1 MIFAPFTERLF
12 TMADTKTIELIREVD
27 GHSVPAVGSWGVDQA
42 HSTVEFVARH
52 LMVTKVRGRFTDYD
66 AAITIAERPEDSK
79 VNVTIK
85 AGSITT
91 GEPGRDVHLVSAD
104 FLDVD
109 QYPTITFASRT
120 VRPTGSSTWNV
131 DGDLTLHGVTKP
143 VTLTVE
149 FGGVATDP
157 WDNTK
162 AFFSAS
168 TEFDRES
175 FGLTWNQ
182 PLAGGGVLVG
192 KKVRVELEIQATPSA
207 I

>member
-1 MIFAPFTERLF
+1 
-12 TMADTKTIELIREVD
+12 MADATTIELTRDVD
-27 GHSVPAVGSWGVDQA
+27 GHSVPAAGSWSVDQA

-52 LMVTKVRGRFTDYD
+52 LMVTKVRGRFSDYD
-66 AAITIAERPEDSK
+66 ASITIAERPEDSK
-79 VNVTIK
+79 VDVTIN
-85 AGSITT
+85 AASITT
-91 GEPGRDVHLVSAD
+91 GDPGRDGHLISAD
-104 FLDVD
+104 FLDVAN
-109 QYPTITFASRT
+109 YPTITFASKV

-131 DGDLTLHGVTKP
+131 DGDLTVHGVTNP

-162 AFFSAS
+162 AFFTAS

-207 I
+207 V

>member
-1 MIFAPFTERLF
+1 
-12 TMADTKTIELIREVD
+12 MAVTPITDQTRVVD
-27 GHSVPAVGSWGVDQA
+27 GHTVPAPGRWVVDKA

-52 LMVTKVRGRFTDYD
+52 LVVTKVRGRFNDYD

-79 VNVTIK
+79 VEVAIQS
-85 AGSITT
+85 ASITT
-91 GEPGRDVHLVSAD
+91 GDPGRDGHLASAD
-104 FLDVD
+104 FLDVEHF
-109 QYPTITFASRT
+109 PTLAFAST
-120 VRPTGSSTWNV
+120 AVRATGPSTWNV
-131 DGDLTLHGVTKP
+131 DGELTIHGVSKP
-143 VTLTVE
+143 VTLAVE

-192 KKVRVELEIQATPSA
+192 KKVRVELEIQATPTSL
-207 I
+207 